1 MTDGVSS
8 RVSAVRVIA
17 AVIGKGQTLEGALLA
32 ARPSLADRA
41 MVQSLVFGVLRFG
54 HRLSRVATALVSRSW
69 DSQTPELRALLLLGL
84 YQLEYSG
91 TPPHAAVNTIVAAAR
106 LVGEQKAAG
115 MVNACLRR
123 FQRERARLLDLAD
136 ETLAGRTSHPIWLV
150 EAYQRDWPAYAVPM
164 LAAANEHPPLTL
176 RTNVR
181 KGSVE
186 ALAAELAADGHV
198 TMRAPGAPDA
208 LILETPIDVR
218 GLPAFIEGRCSV
230 QDAAAQCAVPL
241 LAAQAGMRVL
251 DACAAP
257 GGKTGHLLEATPGLT
272 EVVALDID
280 QGRAGRIQENLTRLG
295 LEATILVG
303 DATDPSLLLGQRF
316 DRILIDAPCSGT
328 GVVRRHPDIKWLR
341 RPGDLQALADRQLA
355 LLAALWPLLAPGG
368 RLLYAT
374 CSLLKSENRQ
384 VIRAFFRQFPDA
396 IDVTESA
403 SLTIGGMAHTELTDG
418 PGIALLPGMTAVDG
432 FYYACLEHRCD

>member
-17 AVIGKGQTLEGALLA
+17 AVIGKGQTLEAALLA

-123 FQRERARLLDLAD
+123 YQRERARLLDLAD

-164 LAAANEHPPLTL
+164 LAAATSIRLS
-176 RTNVR
+176 RC
-181 KGSVE
+181 
-186 ALAAELAADGHV
+186 
-198 TMRAPGAPDA
+198 AP
-208 LILETPIDVR
+208 
-218 GLPAFIEGRCSV
+218 
-230 QDAAAQCAVPL
+230 
-241 LAAQAGMRVL
+241 M
-251 DACAAP
+251 
-257 GGKTGHLLEATPGLT
+257 
-272 EVVALDID
+272 
-280 QGRAGRIQENLTRLG
+280 
-295 LEATILVG
+295 
-303 DATDPSLLLGQRF
+303 
-316 DRILIDAPCSGT
+316 
-328 GVVRRHPDIKWLR
+328 
-341 RPGDLQALADRQLA
+341 
-355 LLAALWPLLAPGG
+355 
-368 RLLYAT
+368 
-374 CSLLKSENRQ
+374 
-384 VIRAFFRQFPDA
+384 
-396 IDVTESA
+396 
-403 SLTIGGMAHTELTDG
+403 
-418 PGIALLPGMTAVDG
+418 
-432 FYYACLEHRCD
+432 